1 MNRNKL
7 ALKRT
12 SKCNYMAPPRIAAVE
27 NDNISNQRQVVPGG
41 RRSFLLAIPLMLAA
55 VVPVAAQDS
64 DFVRSAP
71 QNLVVGNLG
80 NPGITPPQA
89 LSFGRTY
96 AEWSAAWWQWAYS
109 MATSPG
115 RCPRLEI
122 LNERRGNYHVTFESE
137 NSWWPEKRNEHDS
150 I

>member
-1 MNRNKL
+1 MNRNKR

-12 SKCNYMAPPRIAAVE
+12 SKCNYIYMAPRVAAVE

-64 DFVRSAP
+64 DFGRFAP
-71 QNLVVGNLG
+71 HNLDEGNLG
-80 NPGITPPQA
+80 NPGIAPPQA

-96 AEWSAAWWQWAYS
+96 AEWAAA
-109 MATSPG
+109 G
-115 RCPRLEI
+115 
-122 LNERRGNYHVTFESE
+122 
-137 NSWWPEKRNEHDS
+137 
-150 I
+150 